1 MINDA
6 HCHMDL
12 MENMPAFINEIKNS
26 NVSIFAVG
34 TTPKAYD
41 RETQFCRNAKNIFVG
56 LGMHPQLIA
65 SGYDD
70 WKLFTDLIEK
80 SHYIGEVGLDFSREY
95 VHTKELQVERF
106 NQIIRLCEEYGEK
119 VVSIHAL
126 KSAGMVIDILKM
138 YKRKNNNKY
147 IFHWFTGTIPQLEKA
162 IELGCYFSLNQK
174 MLKTKSGI
182 EVIKRVPID
191 RMLLETDA
199 PFAIK
204 GQHLN
209 EIEKELK
216 KTLLS
221 ISDIVGFDVS
231 ETVDK
236 NFQQLFVYEQ
246 I

>member
-95 VHTKELQVERF
+95 IHTKELQVERF
-106 NQIIRLCEEYGEK
+106 VQIIRLCEEYGEK

-126 KSAGMVIDILKM
+126 KSAGTVIDILKM
-138 YKRKNNNKY
+138 YKKKNNNKY

-162 IELGCYFSLNQK
+162 IELGCYFSINQK

-182 EVIKRVPID
+182 EVVKRVPID

-199 PFAIK
+199 PFALNI
-204 GQHLN
+204 QHIG
-209 EIEKELK
+209 EIERELK
-216 KTLLS
+216 KTLVMLS
-221 ISDIVGFDVS
+221 DVVGFDAS
-231 ETVDK
+231 SII
-236 NFQQLFVYEQ
+236 YENSKHVFSTAK
-246 I
+246 

>member
-1 MINDA
+1 MIYDA

-41 RETQFCRNAKNIFVG
+41 RETHFCRNAQNIYVG
-56 LGMHPQLIA
+56 LGMHPQLIS

-70 WKLFTDLIEK
+70 WKLFADLIEG

-95 VHTKELQVERF
+95 VHTRELQVKRF
-106 NQIIRLCEEYGEK
+106 GEIIKLCEEYGKK

-126 KSAGMVIDILKM
+126 KSVNTVIDILKM
-138 YKRKNNNKY
+138 YKKQNSNRY

-162 IELGCYFSLNQK
+162 IELGCYFSINPK

-182 EVIKRVPID
+182 EVVKRVPID
-191 RMLLETDA
+191 HMLLESDA
-199 PFAIK
+199 PFALKIQRI
-204 GQHLN
+204 G

-216 KTLLS
+216 RTLLM
-221 ISDIVGFDVS
+221 ISDVVGFDVS
-231 ETVDK
+231 ATI
-236 NFQQLFVYEQ
+236 YENSKYVFSTPQ
-246 I
+246 